1 MITAV
6 ISALILSSP
15 LPPTFCPIGGE
26 ASSNKVSTV
35 DYAGVR
41 YAFCCDGCPDKFAK
55 DPAGSLK
62 TSKAKGR
69 VLGTFLF
76 DPVSH
81 TRIEMAAAKGGY
93 VDYNGVRYL
102 FSTSS
107 NKAKF
112 SKAKAAYA
120 AVPAKEA
127 LMCPVAK
134 ERINGYTL
142 AYAYKDVAGVRYY
155 VCCGDCWPKFNANPA
170 KYVANA
176 AKAISAPMTQMLKPG
191 EIPPSECK
199 E

>member
-1 MITAV
+1 MLTSIVSVLMAGFGM
-6 ISALILSSP
+6 
-15 LPPTFCPIGGE
+15 PPTYCPIGGE
-26 ASSNKVSTV
+26 AASDKVATV

-41 YAFCCDGCPDKFAK
+41 YAFCCDGCPAKFAK

-62 TSKAKGR
+62 STKAKGK

-76 DPVSH
+76 DPVSRV
-81 TRIEMAAAKGGY
+81 RIEPAAAKGGFE
-93 VDYNGVRYL
+93 DYKGVRYL
-102 FSTSS
+102 FSSPA
-107 NKAKF
+107 NRAKF
-112 SKAKAAYA
+112 AKSKATYAAY
-120 AVPAKEA
+120 PAKEA

-176 AKAISAPMTQMLKPG
+176 AKAIGAPMTQMLKPG
-191 EIPPSECK
+191 EVPPSECK